1 MTDGPEKRG
10 AISRVIEIGALH
22 AREAEFV
29 IEANEEQRAAIAARL
44 GAPSITRLRGVFR
57 VQPTRG
63 GAEIDLKLSAAVM
76 RHCVVSLEEM
86 IETVE
91 EEIPM
96 VFDRRFIELDDEG
109 DNEDEWREPLEG
121 DEIDLGELLVQ
132 HLSLALDPY
141 PRLEGAESL
150 LPEYRTAT
158 LSSPFAA
165 LKDLKKTDG

>member
-1 MTDGPEKRG
+1 
-10 AISRVIEIGALH
+10 
-22 AREAEFV
+22 
-29 IEANEEQRAAIAARL
+29 
-44 GAPSITRLRGVFR
+44 
-57 VQPTRG
+57 
-63 GAEIDLKLSAAVM
+63 
-76 RHCVVSLEEM
+76 
-86 IETVE
+86 
-91 EEIPM
+91 M